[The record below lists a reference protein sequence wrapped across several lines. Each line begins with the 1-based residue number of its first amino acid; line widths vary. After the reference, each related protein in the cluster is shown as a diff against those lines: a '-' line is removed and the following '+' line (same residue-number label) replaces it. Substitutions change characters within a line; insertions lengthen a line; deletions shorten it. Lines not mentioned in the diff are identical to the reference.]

1 MRFTSLSAAALMMVA
16 ALSANAQNDGQRK
29 FRRSSVYSV
38 LVHSNTMDQKLSE
51 TKSTGNVALELVRAA
66 KGADTLT
73 VNPTIVTDLF
83 PTIAIP
89 RQFNDFNLSTRV
101 IEYDGFNI
109 TEDDI
114 KAADEEGGKKK
125 KSFGA
130 LAGKALSAATGGMT
144 MPTAPGNDDVTKGMK
159 ALAVKFF
166 EKNHVADSL
175 VAKWYNYE
183 DDKSKEGDS
192 HYDMGTI
199 QDLGIRSIS
208 AEDKRN
214 FEAGGQATSE
224 IKNDAVKLMEHTYV
238 MLNYFKCRANAD
250 ILAEYQAY
258 ADALGSMGG
267 TYGVIASQALGAVA
281 GTIAGD
287 GYSVQTNTYLYK
299 LDWNEDVNNKFY
311 EQCWKGSLD
320 DLIKSGLCKLTF
332 VGHEKSRAGVRK
344 GIASKASV
352 DSLIVRAVQ
361 RSLDENIARLQSK
374 YEDFRTLTP
383 VLGVDTEKG
392 EIYAEIGL
400 RENLVPGD
408 EYELVQ
414 YDEIKGDYK
423 SLGKFKPVEGQ
434 IYNNCVDADDEIAEG
449 LASTDAKKKAA
460 AEAMQGL
467 TKTTFKGGKVKD
479 EYAYC
484 LLRLVKKAKGKKK

>member
-51 TKSTGNVALELVRAA
+51 TKSTGNVALELVRAV

-89 RQFNDFNLSTRV
+89 RQFNDFNLPTRV
-101 IEYDGFNI
+101 IEYDGYQI

-114 KAADEEGGKKK
+114 KAADESTGKKK
-125 KSFGA
+125 GGFGA
-130 LAGKALSAATGGMT
+130 MAGKALSAATAGVT
-144 MPTAPGNDDVTKGMK
+144 LPTAPGNDNVTKGMK
-159 ALAVKFF
+159 ALAIKFF
-166 EKNHVADSL
+166 DKENVAANL
-175 VAKWYNYE
+175 VAKWYNYKA
-183 DDKSKEGDS
+183 DATGDS
-192 HYDMGTI
+192 HYDLATI
-199 QDLGIRSIS
+199 TDLGINSIS
-208 AEDKRN
+208 AEDKRK
-214 FEAGGQATSE
+214 FEAGADKNSQIT
-224 IKNDAVKLMEHTYV
+224 NDAVKLMEHTYV
-238 MLNYFKCRANAD
+238 MLNYFKYRSNAE
-250 ILAEYQAY
+250 ILAEYQTY
-258 ADALGSMGG
+258 ADLLGSMGS

-287 GYSVQTNTYLYK
+287 GYSVQTNTYLYR
-299 LDWNEDVNNKFY
+299 LDWNDEVNNNFLDN
-311 EQCWKGSLD
+311 CWKGTLD
-320 DLIKSGLCKLTF
+320 DLVKSGLCKLTF

-400 RENLVPGD
+400 RENLAPGD
-408 EYELVQ
+408 EYELLQ
-414 YDEIKGDYK
+414 YDEAKGDYK

-434 IYNNCVDADDEIAEG
+434 IYNNCADADDEIAEG